1 MKVFD
6 KYSLYYDLLYQDKD
20 YYAEVDYIDQL
31 INQQNSNAK
40 TLLNMGCGTG
50 KHDFLLLKKG
60 YEIVGFDISKKMIN
74 EANLAKDKSQY
85 KKSINF
91 TEGDIQKF
99 RMKTK
104 FDVVTSLFHVMSYQ
118 TTNDAL
124 DKSFQTAKYHM
135 KENGIFIFDCWNGPG
150 VITEK
155 PEKRT
160 KEMSNSNYKIIRHA
174 HPKIYPN
181 KNFVDVNYD
190 AKLYNNNG
198 ELLENIKE
206 THSMRYL
213 FKTEVDFF
221 AKKNQLKILNQ
232 YNWLNFNDP
241 DFNSWT
247 SVYIL
252 ANE

>member
-20 YYAEVDYIDQL
+20 YDAEVDYIHQL
-31 INQQNSNAK
+31 INQHNSNAK
-40 TLLNMGCGTG
+40 SLLNMGCGTG
-50 KHDFLLLKKG
+50 KHDFLLLEKG
-60 YEIVGFDISKKMIN
+60 YDIVGFDISKKMID
-74 EANLAKDKSQY
+74 EANLAKGKSQY

-124 DKSFQTAKYHM
+124 DKSFITAKYHM
-135 KENGIFIFDCWNGPG
+135 KENGVFIFDCWNGPG

-155 PEKRT
+155 PDKRI

-174 HPKIYPN
+174 HPEIYPN
-181 KNFVDVNYD
+181 KNCVDVNYD

-198 ELLENIKE
+198 ELLDTIKE

-213 FKTEVDFF
+213 FKTEIDFF

-232 YNWLNFNDP
+232 YNWLNFNNP

-247 SVYIL
+247 CVYIL
-252 ANE
+252 CHE

>member
-6 KYSLYYDLLYQDKD
+6 KYSLYYDFLYQDKD
-20 YYAEVDYIDQL
+20 YDAEVEYIHQL
-31 INQQNSNAK
+31 INKFNSNAK
-40 TLLNMGCGTG
+40 SLLNMGCGTG
-50 KHDFLLLKKG
+50 KHDFLLLERG
-60 YEIVGFDISKKMIN
+60 YNVVGFDISKKMID
-74 EANLAKDKSQY
+74 EANLAKDKRQC

-91 TEGDIQKF
+91 YEGDIQKI

-118 TTNDAL
+118 ITNDSL
-124 DKSFQTAKYHM
+124 EESFKTAKYHM

-155 PEKRT
+155 PEKRI

-174 HPKIYPN
+174 HPEIYPN
-181 KNFVDVNYD
+181 KNCVDVNYD
-190 AKLYNNNG
+190 AKLYNTNG
-198 ELLENIKE
+198 DLLDTINE
-206 THSMRYL
+206 THRMRYL
-213 FKTEVDFF
+213 FKTEIDFF

-232 YNWLNFNDP
+232 YNWLEFENP

-247 SVYIL
+247 CVYIL
-252 ANE
+252 CHE

>member
-20 YYAEVDYIDQL
+20 YDAEVDYIHQL
-31 INQQNSNAK
+31 INQHNSNAK
-40 TLLNMGCGTG
+40 SLLNMGCGTG
-50 KHDFLLLKKG
+50 KHDFLLLEKG
-60 YEIVGFDISKKMIN
+60 YDIVGFDISKKMID
-74 EANLAKDKSQY
+74 EANLAKNKSQY

-124 DKSFQTAKYHM
+124 DKSFKTAKYHM
-135 KENGIFIFDCWNGPG
+135 EDKGIFIFDCWNGPG
-150 VITEK
+150 VLSEK
-155 PEKRT
+155 PEIRI
-160 KEMSNSNYKIIRHA
+160 KEMSNSNYKIVRHA
-174 HPKIYPN
+174 HPEIYPN
-181 KNFVDVNYD
+181 KNCVDVNYD

-198 ELLENIKE
+198 ELLDTIKE

-213 FKTEVDFF
+213 FKTEIGFF

-232 YNWLNFNDP
+232 YQWLNFNNP

-247 SVYIL
+247 CVYIL

>member
-20 YYAEVDYIDQL
+20 YDAEVDYIDQL
-31 INQQNSNAK
+31 INQHNSNAK
-40 TLLNMGCGTG
+40 SLLNMGCGTG
-50 KHDFLLLKKG
+50 KHDLLLLEKN
-60 YEIVGFDISKKMIN
+60 YEIVGFDISKKMITK
-74 EANLAKDKSQY
+74 ANLAKDKSQY

-91 TEGDIQKF
+91 NEGDIQTF

-104 FDVVTSLFHVMSYQ
+104 FDVVISLFHVMSYQ

-124 DKSFQTAKYHM
+124 DKSFKTAKYHM

-150 VITEK
+150 VLSEK
-155 PEKRT
+155 PEHRV
-160 KEMSNSNYKIIRHA
+160 KEMFNSNYKIIRYA
-174 HPKIYPN
+174 HPEIFPN

-190 AKLYNNNG
+190 VELFNNNG
-198 ELLENIKE
+198 ELLDTIKE

-213 FKTEVDFF
+213 FKPEIDFF
-221 AKKNQLKILNQ
+221 AKKNQLKILNHYQ
-232 YNWLNFNDP
+232 WLNFNDP

-247 SVYIL
+247 CVYIL
-252 ANE
+252 CNE